1 MKFLRDKSLRQIG
14 LYLLLLITVLFIAE
28 YFMLRHKI
36 NTLDEVEQK
45 LDFTRSTQLSS
56 QQISL
61 LIQRFRTQDTTT
73 AIDIQARLVQQDA
86 QLEILGNGGRISR
99 TDVIL
104 KPLSRLPRISYDNLM
119 RYWNQYKETVT
130 TLLPVRQAAS
140 TTVIAPPAVP
150 EPIITDDTTQTSD
163 STQAE
168 TIVAEPEPVAV
179 AVAAPVFVQPDPAV
193 TAEAR
198 LRQESLAITL
208 GHWYDNLFN
217 DLEDE
222 VARDKRA
229 VDSWVTIII
238 LFNIALLI
246 ALYYCF
252 DRFVLRT
259 IRQLTETSARHEQVY
274 NLPPNEIGK
283 MASQINETLES
294 LKDAT
299 DFVTAIGQGDLSM
312 DYRESLDNGYNRGK
326 NKLADS
332 LIDMQVKLQDLNEEE
347 RKRQWANE
355 GLTKF
360 VDILRSSS
368 DNIRVLG
375 DQIIASLVQYTRSNQ
390 GGLYIL
396 NDDDENNVYLEL
408 VSLFAFDIKKHETR
422 RIKPGEGLLGQTF
435 LEKDTNYYTSFPDE
449 YVRITSGLGD
459 ANPRAILIVPLKID
473 TKVYG
478 VVELASFHEYQPHEI
493 AFVERLGETIA
504 STIATVQSAQK
515 NKHLIEQFQQ
525 QTEEM
530 RAQEE
535 EMRQNMEELQA
546 TQEEIARKEQGY
558 IARIQS
564 LEEERKGMVSPAEA
578 LEEAARTF
586 RTREADYVQTI
597 ESLKTTVAHKPVR
610 SDDWQVAEEVE
621 KTFRVNLE
629 ALQIT
634 QEELNRKGK

>member
-14 LYLLLLITVLFIAE
+14 LYLLLLITALFIAE
-28 YFMLRHKI
+28 YFILRQKI

-61 LIQRFRTQDTTT
+61 LIQRFRAQDTTT

-104 KPLSRLPRISYDNLM
+104 KPLARLPRISYDNLI

-130 TLLPVRQAAS
+130 TLLPVRKAAS
-140 TTVIAPPAVP
+140 AATTITPAAVP
-150 EPIITDDTTQTSD
+150 APIVTDDTTQFSD

-168 TIVAEPEPVAV
+168 TIVPEPVAV
-179 AVAAPVFVQPDPAV
+179 AVSGPVFVLPDPAV
-193 TAEAR
+193 AAEAR

-229 VDSWVTIII
+229 VENWVTIII

-299 DFVTAIGQGDLSM
+299 NFVTAIGQGDLSM
-312 DYRESLDNGYNRGK
+312 DYRESLDTGYNRGK

-332 LIDMQVKLQDLNEEE
+332 LIDMQVKLKNLNEEE

-396 NDDDENNVYLEL
+396 NDEEENNVYLEL

-504 STIATVQSAQK
+504 STIASVQSAQK

-564 LEEERKGMVSPAEA
+564 LEEERKGLVSPAEA

-597 ESLKTTVAHKPVR
+597 ESLKTTVARKPVR

-634 QEELNRKGK
+634 QEELNRKVK

>member
-14 LYLLLLITVLFIAE
+14 LYLLLLIAVLFIAE
-28 YFMLRHKI
+28 YFILRHKI

-61 LIQRFRTQDTTT
+61 LVQRFRAQDTTT
-73 AIDIQARLVQQDA
+73 AVNIQARLVQQDA
-86 QLEILGNGGRISR
+86 QLEVLGNGGRISR

-104 KPLSRLPRISYDNLM
+104 KPLSRLPRISYDNLI

-130 TLLPVRQAAS
+130 ILLPVRKAAEA
-140 TTVIAPPAVP
+140 TPVAATAPAPVVS
-150 EPIITDDTTQTSD
+150 DDTTQTSD
-163 STQAE
+163 STLTE
-168 TIVAEPEPVAV
+168 EPIVIAPEPVA
-179 AVAAPVFVQPDPAV
+179 AAAPVFVQPDPAIA
-193 TAEAR
+193 AEAR

-208 GHWYDNLFN
+208 AHWYDNLFN

-229 VDSWVTIII
+229 VENWVTIII
-238 LFNIALLI
+238 LFNIALLV

-274 NLPPNEIGK
+274 NLPANEIGK
-283 MASQINETLES
+283 LASQINETLES

-299 DFVTAIGQGDLSM
+299 DFVTAIGQGNLSM
-312 DYRESLDNGYNRGK
+312 DYRESLDKGYNRGK

-332 LIDMQVKLQDLNEEE
+332 LIDMQVKLQNLNDEE

-360 VDILRSSS
+360 VDILRSSN

-375 DQIIASLVQYTRSNQ
+375 DRIIASLVQYTRSNQ

-396 NDDDENNVYLEL
+396 NDEEENNVYLEL
-408 VSLFAFDIKKHETR
+408 VSLFAYDTKKHETR

-459 ANPRAILIVPLKID
+459 ANPRAILIVPLKMD

-478 VVELASFHEYQPHEI
+478 IVELASFHEYQPHEI

-504 STIATVQSAQK
+504 STIASVQSAQK

-564 LEEERKGMVSPAEA
+564 LEAEQKGLVSPAEA
-578 LEEAARTF
+578 LEEASRTF
-586 RTREADYVQTI
+586 RAREADYLQTI
-597 ESLKTTVAHKPVR
+597 ESLKTTVAQKPVR

-621 KTFRVNLE
+621 KTLRVGLD
-629 ALQIT
+629 ALRIT
-634 QEELNRKGK
+634 QEELDRKVK

>member
-14 LYLLLLITVLFIAE
+14 LYLLLLIAVLFIAE
-28 YFMLRHKI
+28 YFILRHKI

-61 LIQRFRTQDTTT
+61 LVQRFRPQDTTT
-73 AIDIQARLVQQDA
+73 AVDIQARLVHQDA
-86 QLEILGNGGRISR
+86 QLEVLGNGGRISR

-104 KPLSRLPRISYDNLM
+104 KPLARLPRISYDNLM

-130 TLLPVRQAAS
+130 TLLPVRKAVETTAA
-140 TTVIAPPAVP
+140 TPAPAPVM
-150 EPIITDDTTQTSD
+150 TDDTTQTD
-163 STQAE
+163 STQAAVV
-168 TIVAEPEPVAV
+168 TPEPVA
-179 AVAAPVFVQPDPAV
+179 AVGTPAFVQPDPAV
-193 TAEAR
+193 AAEAR

-208 GHWYDNLFN
+208 AHWYDNLFN

-229 VDSWVTIII
+229 VENWVTIII
-238 LFNIALLI
+238 LFNIALLA

-259 IRQLTETSARHEQVY
+259 IRRLTETSARHEQVY
-274 NLPPNEIGK
+274 NLPSNELGK
-283 MASQINETLES
+283 LAGQINETLES

-299 DFVTAIGQGDLSM
+299 DFVTAIGKGDLSM
-312 DYRESLDNGYNRGK
+312 DYRDSLDNGYNRGK

-332 LIDMQVKLQDLNEEE
+332 LIDMQVKLKDLNEEE
-347 RKRQWANE
+347 RRRQWANE

-396 NDDDENNVYLEL
+396 NDDDEHDVHLEL
-408 VSLFAFDIKKHETR
+408 VSLFAYDIKKHESR

-478 VVELASFHEYQPHEI
+478 IVELASFHEYQPHEI

-504 STIATVQSAQK
+504 STIASVQSAQK

-564 LEEERKGMVSPAEA
+564 LEEERKGLVSPAEA
-578 LEEAARTF
+578 LEQAARTF
-586 RTREADYVQTI
+586 RAREADYEKTI
-597 ESLKTTVAHKPVR
+597 ESLKTTVAQKPVR

-629 ALQIT
+629 ALRIT
-634 QEELNRKGK
+634 QEELDRKG